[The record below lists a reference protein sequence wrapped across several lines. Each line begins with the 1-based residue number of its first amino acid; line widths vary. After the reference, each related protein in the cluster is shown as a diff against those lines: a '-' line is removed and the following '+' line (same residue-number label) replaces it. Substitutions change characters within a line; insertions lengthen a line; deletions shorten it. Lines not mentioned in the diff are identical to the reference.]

1 MAPHKG
7 TGFEQEGMSAPSGKN
22 HLLVIAI
29 DAYAHCPKLN
39 NCVKDAQD
47 FVEVMLERYR
57 FEAENVTTLYNA
69 EATRAGIHAKLKA
82 LKKRVGSEDNLLLY
96 FSGHGEVE
104 AGIGYWVPVEALPA
118 NEWEFVSTSEI
129 KARLDAIN
137 SFHTF
142 VIVDACFSGSLFATY
157 KSVRPGYE
165 HKRSRWGLAASHSRE
180 RALDGQPGENSPFAE
195 KLLKLLHDNAEDMGV
210 QKLATEVIEAVQAA
224 TRGKQVPV
232 FKPLDVK
239 GDDSGQ
245 YVFRLKQKAPAWQAA
260 WVAIEA
266 LLEEDI
272 AGLNA
277 KILRLDEYAQQ
288 FPAAEN
294 IAQAL
299 KLGEKLE
306 QKREFFQARNSLFL
320 LRQFA
325 RRKTSFQQQAL
336 ERIEELKKS
345 YTTTV
350 EPEPIIP
357 PKEKAHPAPPQ
368 PQPQPKS
375 QPQPQPASFTDPR
388 DGQTY
393 RTIEINGLRWMAEN
407 LNFDVGEGCWFYDD
421 DPKNGEK
428 YGRLYTWEAAQKAC
442 PPGWRLPTDEE
453 WKALANG
460 FGGYVDGGNIL
471 SELKGAFIDRKPK
484 ESYEALIVDGNSG
497 FDALLGGCRYPN
509 GGYYGLGVDG
519 GYWSGTLKDTQGA
532 WGYTFNSGS
541 GRLSRYAL
549 DKSYGHSCRCIQDLA
564 T

>member
-1 MAPHKG
+1 MANPHKG
-7 TGFEQEGMSAPSGKN
+7 INLSDEAGSAPSGKN

-29 DAYAHCPKLN
+29 DTYAHCPKLN

-47 FVEVMLERYR
+47 FAAVMLDKYR

-69 EATRAGIHAKLKA
+69 KATRANILDGLKA
-82 LKKRVGSEDNLLLY
+82 LKKRVGLEDNLILY

-104 AGIGYWVPVEALPA
+104 DSIGYWVPVEARPA

-165 HKRSRWGLAASHSRE
+165 YKRSRWGLAASHTRE

-195 KLLKLLHDNAEDMGV
+195 KLLKLLNDNAEDIGV

-224 TRGKQVPV
+224 TRGRQVPV

-245 YVFRLKQKAPAWQAA
+245 YVFHLRQKAPAWQSA
-260 WVAIEA
+260 WAAIEV
-266 LLEEDI
+266 LPENDI

-277 KILRLDEYAQQ
+277 KILRLDAYAQQ

-325 RRKTSFQQQAL
+325 HKKTPFRQQAL

-345 YTTTV
+345 YTTPV
-350 EPEPIIP
+350 EPEPIVP
-357 PKEKAHPAPPQ
+357 PQEKEHPKPPQ
-368 PQPQPKS
+368 PEPE
-375 QPQPQPASFTDPR
+375 PQPQPASFTDPR
-388 DGQTY
+388 DGKTY
-393 RTIEINGLRWMAEN
+393 RTVEINGMRWIAEN
-407 LNFDVGEGCWFYDD
+407 LNYDVGEGCWFYDN

-442 PPGWRLPTDEE
+442 PSGWRLPTDEE
-453 WKALANG
+453 WKALVSC
-460 FGGYVDGGNIL
+460 FGGYVDGGNVF
-471 SELKGAFIDRKPK
+471 STLKGVFIDRKPK
-484 ESYEALIVDGNSG
+484 ESSYKALIVDGNSG
-497 FDALLGGCRYPN
+497 FDALLGGYRGPD
-509 GGYYGLGVDG
+509 GGYDGLGRNG
-519 GYWSGTLKDTQGA
+519 YYWSGTEEDTQYA
-532 WGYTFNSGS
+532 WLYYFSSFPGKLY
-541 GRLSRYAL
+541 RYAS
-549 DKSYGHSCRCIQDLA
+549 DKSYGRSCRCIQELA
-564 T
+564 I